1 MIMMMMKRLGY
12 IAQVISLLLR
22 CPSKLCLQIISVII
36 MVYPTTLYRCH
47 DSINQSDR
55 YVFMNCTLF
64 VMLQLQL
71 LLLLLTSIS
80 DGCQLNRIYP
90 MKSFLD
96 LKLIFRFR
104 FAFFVCFVLG
114 KKIEFFFRRILWA
127 ILNPVL
133 RSDFTFRQFNLNCS

>member
-1 MIMMMMKRLGY
+1 MMMMMKRLGY

-22 CPSKLCLQIISVII
+22 CPSKLVLQIISVII
-36 MVYPTTLYRCH
+36 MVYLTRLCRCH
-47 DSINQSDR
+47 DSINKSDR

-64 VMLQLQL
+64 VLLQMQL

-104 FAFFVCFVLG
+104 FAFLFVLFWV
-114 KKIEFFFRRILWA
+114 KKSNSFFRRILWA